1 MKKFNVSGLMVFDE
15 DAMIE
20 VLTETN
26 SVVSF
31 KIVKKQNEFN
41 YIEEEL
47 EIVVDD
53 WIDIDVED
61 IREIFNE
68 MEFDESFV
76 VTEMEFENTF
86 AKSEMFNAISLKVK
100 KGIISKSD
108 AISRMN
114 DVFETLEMEDLI

>member
-1 MKKFNVSGLMVFDE
+1 MKKFNVSDLMVFDE

-31 KIVKKQNEFN
+31 KIVKKQSEFN
-41 YIEEEL
+41 YVEEEL

-53 WIDIDVED
+53 WLNIENV
-61 IREIFNE
+61 REIFNE

-76 VTEMEFENTF
+76 VTEMEFENSF
-86 AKSEMFNAISLKVK
+86 AIDEMFNAISLAVK
-100 KGIISKSD
+100 KGKISKSE
-108 AISRMN
+108 AISQMN

>member
-15 DAMIE
+15 EAMIE

-31 KIVKKQNEFN
+31 KILKKQSEFN
-41 YIEEEL
+41 YDEEEL
-47 EIVVDD
+47 EIVVEDQLE
-53 WIDIDVED
+53 VED
-61 IREIFNE
+61 VREIFNE

-86 AKSEMFNAISLKVK
+86 AKSEMFNAISLAVK
-100 KGIISKSD
+100 KGKISKSD

>member
-41 YIEEEL
+41 YYEEEL
-47 EIVVDD
+47 EIVVDGQLS
-53 WIDIDVED
+53 VEE
-61 IREIFNE
+61 IREIFDG
-68 MEFDESFV
+68 MEFDESYI
-76 VTEMEFENTF
+76 VTE
-86 AKSEMFNAISLKVK
+86 L
-100 KGIISKSD
+100 
-108 AISRMN
+108 
-114 DVFETLEMEDLI
+114 

>member
-53 WIDIDVED
+53 WVDIDVED

-76 VTEMEFENTF
+76 VTEMEFENSF
-86 AKSEMFNAISLKVK
+86 AKSEMFNAISLAVK
-100 KGIISKSD
+100 KGKISKSD

>member
-15 DAMIE
+15 EAMIE

-41 YIEEEL
+41 YFEEDL
-47 EIVVDD
+47 EIEVADQLE
-53 WIDIDVED
+53 VED
-61 IREIFNE
+61 VREIFNE

-76 VTEMEFENTF
+76 VTEN
-86 AKSEMFNAISLKVK
+86 
-100 KGIISKSD
+100 
-108 AISRMN
+108 
-114 DVFETLEMEDLI
+114 

>member
-15 DAMIE
+15 EAMIE

-41 YIEEEL
+41 YNEEEL
-47 EIVVDD
+47 EIF
-53 WIDIDVED
+53 VED
-61 IREIFNE
+61 QLSLEDVREIFNE

-76 VTEMEFENTF
+76 VTEMEFENNF
-86 AKSEMFNAISLKVK
+86 AIDEMFNAISLKVK

>member
-1 MKKFNVSGLMVFDE
+1 MKKWNVSGLMVFDE
-15 DAMIE
+15 EAMIE

-41 YIEEEL
+41 YYEEEL
-47 EIVVDD
+47 EIVVEDQLSLE
-53 WIDIDVED
+53 DV
-61 IREIFNE
+61 REIFNE
-68 MEFDESFV
+68 MGFDESFV
-76 VTEMEFENTF
+76 VTEMEFENSF